1 MKGNGGNMDKD
12 TILAGLAITGAIG
25 LVSGLCV
32 HAAKETQKLTD
43 YKNLKRKSIE
53 SLDLYLYKMTADD
66 GYTARYCYEFFKS
79 KLNSASTVNEVDSA
93 VFNVKRIV
101 ELVKDGSTSSIVE
114 LRLMKD
120 KNEEEKKQKRQ
131 EDERRRQ
138 QQMIKDFANA
148 LNAK

>member
-1 MKGNGGNMDKD
+1 M
-12 TILAGLAITGAIG
+12 
-25 LVSGLCV
+25 
-32 HAAKETQKLTD
+32 
-43 YKNLKRKSIE
+43 
-53 SLDLYLYKMTADD
+53 
-66 GYTARYCYEFFKS
+66 
-79 KLNSASTVNEVDSA
+79 NEVDSA
-93 VFNVKRIV
+93 VFNMSRIA

-120 KNEEEKKQKRQ
+120 KIEEAKEQKRQ

>member
-1 MKGNGGNMDKD
+1 MDKD

-53 SLDLYLYKMTADD
+53 SLDLYLYKMTVDD
-66 GYTARYCYEFFKS
+66 AYTARYCYDFFKS

-93 VFNVKRIV
+93 VFNVSRIV

-114 LRLMKD
+114 LRMM
-120 KNEEEKKQKRQ
+120 KNEIEEAKEKRRQ